1 MKTNYDLRKIAGII
15 LMGFVLICSVIS
27 CKHANDLPG
36 LDDDTVNK
44 ELEAARL
51 QKKIEIYN
59 KMLGCWDDG
68 DELPCRYTDYFTYSD
83 NLTAQETLHIEPT
96 KWYWTSESS
105 EEKTVVVK
113 TFDKPFYNYIYLF
126 DEWYDDAFIEKEI
139 VDTYMTGDS
148 ERFWTDYKNE
158 NVIYINLNS
167 LYGNNIGRGI
177 HLFDISNLPL
187 TLYIEKLDFHR
198 ISSPDN
204 KNDGDN
210 GGASDGDVNLSGN
223 WNYEV
228 PGQTN
233 AGGTVTFNNGTLNFK
248 HKVGSLNSVASYT
261 VSGNKIEI
269 EYMSFKESFTVTEVN
284 SNTITLAYDGNED
297 YSQILGTFFQ
307 YMGSDKTI
315 TLTK

>member
-1 MKTNYDLRKIAGII
+1 MKTTFDLRRIAGIFFI
-15 LMGFVLICSVIS
+15 GFVLFCSVIS

-36 LDDDTVNK
+36 LDDDSVNK

-51 QKKIEIYN
+51 QKKMEIYN

-68 DELPCRYTDYFTYSD
+68 DELPWRVTDYFTYSD
-83 NLTAQETLHIEPT
+83 SLTAQETLHIEPT

-126 DEWYDDAFIEKEI
+126 DEWNDENFFEKEN
-139 VDTYMTGDS
+139 VDRLMDRGWSSWKKESVVYINIKDLYDSNRGIFFFDTTNLPSALNLSGYIFVRITSSSDDNTGDDDGS
-148 ERFWTDYKNE
+148 SKD
-158 NVIYINLNS
+158 
-167 LYGNNIGRGI
+167 
-177 HLFDISNLPL
+177 DI
-187 TLYIEKLDFHR
+187 
-198 ISSPDN
+198 
-204 KNDGDN
+204 
-210 GGASDGDVNLSGN
+210 NLSGN

-233 AGGTVTFNNGTLNFK
+233 AGGTVTFNNGTLKFK
-248 HKVGSLNSVASYT
+248 HKVGSLESTATYT
-261 VSGNKIEI
+261 ISGNKVEI
-269 EYMSFKESFTVTEVN
+269 EYMSFKEKFTVTEVN
-284 SNTITLAYDGNED
+284 SNTITLAYNGNED

-315 TLTK
+315 TLSK

>member
-1 MKTNYDLRKIAGII
+1 MKTNYELKKIAGII

-51 QKKIEIYN
+51 QKKIDIYN
-59 KMLGCWDDG
+59 KMLGCWKYDI
-68 DELPCRYTDYFTYSD
+68 ELPCKITDYFTYSD
-83 NLTAQETLHIEPT
+83 NLKAFEVLHIEPT
-96 KWYWTSESS
+96 KWYWTSEYS

-113 TFDKPFYNYIYLF
+113 SFDKPFYNYIYLF
-126 DEWYDDAFIEKEI
+126 DEWNDDAFVEKEN
-139 VDTYMTGDS
+139 VDS
-148 ERFWTDYKNE
+148 EMEFGFSSWKKE
-158 NVIYINLNS
+158 SVVYINLEVF
-167 LYGNNIGRGI
+167 YGSSRYRGVCF
-177 HLFDISNLPL
+177 FDTNNLPL
-187 TLYIEKLDFHR
+187 ALNVTGCNFVRTTSYSD
-198 ISSPDN
+198 DDT
-204 KNDGDN
+204 DGPS
-210 GGASDGDVNLSGN
+210 GGDVNLSGN

-233 AGGTVTFNNGTLNFK
+233 AGGTVTFTNGTLKFK
-248 HKVGSLNSVASYT
+248 HKVGSLESTATYT

-269 EYMSFKESFTVTEVN
+269 EYMSFKERFTVTEVN